1 MKWKIITDSGSGI
14 RQIDDLNDDVAF
26 ESVPLMLNIGN
37 KVYVDDENVDISA
50 LMDAMEGESAAS
62 SSACPAPN
70 AYAETYKGA
79 ENVIVFTL
87 SSNLS
92 GSYNSASLGRDLIL
106 EQNPKANIYICDS
119 LSAGAENDLLVRK
132 AAALANKG
140 IEFDDMVTEVEA
152 YHDHTMV
159 SFLLESVDN
168 LVKNG
173 RLNKIVGQMI
183 GLLGIRLVGRRTDEG
198 KIELAHKSKGT
209 KRAMRSLLD
218 ELISQG
224 YQGETIHISHA
235 LNEEGAKKFKAV
247 VLDRFPDAKI
257 SISLMSGLC
266 GFYAQRN
273 GLIVGYEIK

>member
-14 RQIDDLNDDVAF
+14 RQINDLNDDVAF

-37 KVYVDDENVDISA
+37 KVYVDDEKVDIAA
-50 LMDAMEGESAAS
+50 LMNAMEGESAAS

-79 ENVIVFTL
+79 DNVIVFTI

-106 EQNPKANIYICDS
+106 EQNPEANIYICDS
-119 LSAGAENDLLVRK
+119 LSAGSEIDLLVQK
-132 AAALANKG
+132 AAELANKG
-140 IEFDDMVTEVEA
+140 IEFEDMVTEVEA

-159 SFLLESVDN
+159 AFLLESVDN

-183 GLLGIRLVGRRTDEG
+183 GLLGIRLVGRRTSEG

-209 KRAMRSLLD
+209 KRAMRTLLD
-218 ELISQG
+218 EMISQG
-224 YQGETIHISHA
+224 YTGETMHISHA
-235 LNEEGAKKFKAV
+235 LNEEGAEKFTAV
-247 VLDRFPDAKI
+247 VLERFPDANI
-257 SISLMSGLC
+257 TTSLMSGLC

-273 GLIVGYEIK
+273 GLIVGYETK